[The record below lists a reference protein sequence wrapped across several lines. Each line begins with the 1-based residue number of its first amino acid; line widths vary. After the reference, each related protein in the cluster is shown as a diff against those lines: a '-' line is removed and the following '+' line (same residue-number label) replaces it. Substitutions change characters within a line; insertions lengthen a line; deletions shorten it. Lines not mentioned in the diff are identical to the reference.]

1 MRYIQTNKTTLE
13 LEQDPVIEFN
23 RPIDVSPGDQV
34 YLISKNGHQVWAQVD
49 DVDDFTVYF
58 ISRT

>member
-13 LEQDPVIEFN
+13 LEQDPVIEFS
-23 RPIDVSPGDQV
+23 RPFDFSPGDQV
-34 YLISKNGHQVWAQVD
+34 YLISKNGHQVNARVD

-58 ISRT
+58 LTIG